1 MNHGPCLFL
10 RIECLIQKGS
20 SEMRNKEFAFWLFIT
35 PVLLSLTLVVILP
48 VVMGLFYSFTNWN
61 GLNFTSFVGLS
72 HYKRLLGDG
81 QFLRSLWFTVKFS
94 VASIILLN
102 VIGLSLAL
110 LVTSKLK
117 SRNILRTVFF
127 MPNLI
132 GGLIL
137 GFIWQFIFIRVFAS
151 IGELI
156 GVESLQVWLATPGTG
171 FWGLVIL
178 TVWQMAGYIMIIYIA
193 YLQGVPKEL
202 LESAEIDGATPFQKF
217 RHVIFPLIAP
227 AFTVTMFLTLSN
239 SFKIYDQNLSL
250 TGGGPYNS
258 TQMVAMNIVDTAF
271 SGNQMAYG
279 QSKAIIFFLIVAVI
293 SLSQVYYNKKREV
306 DL

>member
-1 MNHGPCLFL
+1 
-10 RIECLIQKGS
+10 
-20 SEMRNKEFAFWLFIT
+20 MRNKEFAFWLFIT